1 METSVSKF
9 QSLLQK
15 INRLIEEDGLRPGD
29 KIPSERELSE
39 RLQAGRSS
47 IREVLRALELLGL
60 ITTRR
65 GEGTFLQPPHKNHL
79 VDLLSRYILRDIKS
93 RQDLLEMRELLE
105 VGSIQLAVQR
115 REEDEVMELKKLV
128 DEMKQMIIEGIQ
140 PNKTLQ
146 EFHALLI
153 KMANNYLLTRIWY
166 PIIHYVKT
174 IEAEGYE
181 NIVKVTEDTIGL
193 YEQLVEAVSNKEGQL
208 ATEIMEQ
215 LWRNSF
221 YTTKEKP
228 ISINKLD
235 F

>member
-1 METSVSKF
+1 MTVTEASASKF
-9 QSLLQK
+9 QFLLRK

-47 IREVLRALELLGL
+47 IREVLRSLELLGI

-65 GEGTFLQPPHKNHL
+65 GEGTFLQPHHKNHL
-79 VDLLSRYILRDIKS
+79 VDLLAGYILRDIKS

-115 REEDEVMELKKLV
+115 REEEELMELKKLL
-128 DEMKQMIIEGIQ
+128 DEMKQMVIKGIQ
-140 PNKTLQ
+140 PNKALQ

-166 PIIHYVKT
+166 PIVHYVKT
-174 IEAEGYE
+174 IETEGYE
-181 NIVKVTEDTIGL
+181 NIVKISEDTIRL
-193 YEQLVEAVSNKEGQL
+193 YEQLVEAVSNQEGQL
-208 ATEIMEQ
+208 AIDVMER
-215 LWRNSF
+215 LCENRLLH
-221 YTTKEKP
+221 K
-228 ISINKLD
+228 
-235 F
+235 